1 MYYGEE
7 GEEEEEEG
15 REKEG
20 RRDRLRAVIPLR
32 RRGDAGEVDGAKT
45 YRGINQ
51 PGTLICA
58 AKRAHTHIAGV
69 VVGYAAVGQAETC
82 RFDVNVSLHNVR
94 NTSKT
99 FS

>member
-51 PGTLICA
+51 PGTLISA

-69 VVGYAAVGQAETC
+69 VSGLC
-82 RFDVNVSLHNVR
+82 RSGSSRDMSI
-94 NTSKT
+94 
-99 FS
+99 